1 MKSIS
6 IIILLLF
13 VITPLTAQDWL
24 TETTNEED
32 GNKEYVTS
40 TFKATRL
47 LNGQSIENPAKKE
60 LIFIVSHRFG
70 KIDQGIYDLFG
81 MDNATI
87 RLGLEYGIT
96 DRLAIG
102 AGRSSYEK
110 TFDGFIKYNFLKQHT
125 GIKPIPF
132 SMTLYTNIM
141 ANSLR
146 TIDTLDILKFKHRLS
161 YSNQLLIASK
171 INRFLSMQI
180 FAVHLHTNLTEQASD
195 DNDMLVF
202 GLGGRILLTRRIS
215 FNTEYFYLVNKPQGD
230 FNPRLLSIGFD
241 LETGGHVFQL
251 FLSNTQPHFEKAMFA
266 ENTSYWLR
274 GDIYFGF
281 NISRTFSL

>member
-6 IIILLLF
+6 AIILLLF
-13 VITPLTAQDWL
+13 ITAHLIAQDWL
-24 TETTNEED
+24 AEMANKDEEK
-32 GNKEYVTS
+32 KEYVTS

-47 LNGQSIENPAKKE
+47 LNGQSIENPAKKD

-110 TFDGFIKYNFLKQHT
+110 TFDGFIKYNILKQHT
-125 GIKPIPF
+125 GTTGLPF
-132 SMTLYTNIM
+132 SVTFYTNIM

-146 TIDTLDILKFKHRLS
+146 TLDTLNILKFKHRLS

-180 FAVHLHTNLTEQASD
+180 FAVHLHTNLTERASD
-195 DNDMLVF
+195 DNDMFVF
-202 GLGGRILLTRRIS
+202 GLGGRILLTRRLS
-215 FNTEYFYLVNKPQGD
+215 FNTEYFYLVNKPQGN
-230 FNPRLLSIGFD
+230 FNPRLLSLGFD

-251 FLSNTQPHFEKAMFA
+251 FLSNTQPHFEKAMLA
-266 ENTSYWLR
+266 ENISYWIR